1 MIARTR
7 VPVRLPD
14 LGEAAVRFGLWL
26 VDPGEAVRAGDRLAE
41 VLLEGATVDVTA
53 PADGRLIERVAW
65 PRDLV
70 RPGDVLAVIEADGD
84 DLS

>member
-14 LGEAAVRFGLWL
+14 LGEEAIRFGLWL
-26 VDPGEAVRAGDRLAE
+26 VDPGEEVRAGDRLAE
-41 VLLEGATVDVTA
+41 VLLQGATVDVVA
-53 PADGRLIERVAW
+53 PAGGRLVERLVW

-70 RPGDVLAVIEADGD
+70 RPGQVLAVVEAHSD